1 MTNEIAVREEQ
12 GILEPGIYKDIP
24 FSEYLK
30 IRAISNSYLGAI
42 DECPAKGKTP
52 RKDSDNFRIGR
63 AFHTITLEGLEAFK
77 ERYAVAPTINKRTK
91 EGKAEFALWEM
102 ENQDKEFITKEDC
115 IMINEMAEAVLCHP
129 IAREMLAGGVSEET
143 LVWRDEDT
151 GMLCKARPDKS
162 PYKGKGILI
171 DLKSTASCDFRKFAY
186 SCKDYGYLRQAGMYL
201 EGATLTSPDSTIY
214 NIFAFIACEKKPPY
228 RVEVFTPEAEYLKW
242 GTQEFHRLLRK
253 EQVLRKQKKYPN
265 YDYEGV
271 MTLEIPAYLKGELE
285 DND

>member
-1 MTNEIAVREEQ
+1 MSHILKS
-12 GILEPGIYKDIP
+12 GIHKDIS

-42 DECPAKGKTP
+42 DDCPAKGKTP

-77 ERYAVAPTINKRTK
+77 ERYAVEPVINKRTK

-102 ENQDKEFITKEDC
+102 ENQDKEFISKENC

-129 IAREMLAGGVSEET
+129 IAREMLAEGISEET
-143 LVWRDEDT
+143 LIWRDEDT

-171 DLKSTASCDFRKFAY
+171 DLKSTASCDMRKFAY

-201 EGATLTSPDSTIY
+201 EGATLTSPDNTIY

-228 RVEVFTPEAEYLKW
+228 RVEVFTPENRYIKW
-242 GTQEFHRLLRK
+242 GTYEFHRLLKK
-253 EQVLRKQKKYPN
+253 EVILRKTRKYTN
-265 YDYEGV
+265 YDNDGV
-271 MTLEIPAYLKGELE
+271 FTLEIPPYLSKEMEELE
-285 DND
+285 NDE